1 MLLSRMGGIK
11 VGNKLIELQKTLKEK
26 GILISFSGRFSQG
39 IIEELGDAIK
49 KHMETEDLPR
59 NDIYNV
65 FAIFVEQTQNI
76 KNYTAKK
83 LDTIHY
89 DSIVNS
95 GIVTIGKK
103 EEGYFISSGNLIEN
117 KDVEALAERINRIS
131 ALDKLELKILYKEQ
145 MKRELEQGSMGAGVG
160 LIDIARKASNP
171 VSYSINKVDDLLS
184 FFTITVIV

>member
-1 MLLSRMGGIK
+1 MGGIK

-131 ALDKLELKILYKEQ
+131 ALDKSELKNLYKEQ

>member
-131 ALDKLELKILYKEQ
+131 ALDKSELKNLYKEQ

>member
-1 MLLSRMGGIK
+1 M
-11 VGNKLIELQKTLKEK
+11 GNKLIELQKTLKEK

-49 KHMETEDLPR
+49 KHMETEELPR

-65 FAIFVEQTQNI
+65 FAIFVEQTHNI
-76 KNYTAKK
+76 KNYTALKQN
-83 LDTIHY
+83 TAYY

-103 EEGYFISSGNLIEN
+103 DEGYFISSGNLIEN
-117 KDVEALAERINRIS
+117 EDVKALAERINNIS
-131 ALDKLELKILYKEQ
+131 SLDKLELKSLYKKQIKKES
-145 MKRELEQGSMGAGVG
+145 EPGSMGAGVG
-160 LIDIARKASNP
+160 LIDIARKASRP
-171 VSYSINKVDDLLS
+171 ISYSINNVDDVLS